1 MSPPE
6 SRERGGEG
14 KEGTIGGVAL
24 EQTELP
30 LHLLTREVAL
40 HSLSAGKRL
49 RDFLTNALD
58 NFSPHV
64 FGAVWP
70 SFYNIL
76 TRILF
81 HYLINSTKRQNDKKA
96 NQKKRQNGQ
105 KDKDQKREFNFVMPG
120 QFCSI
125 GIFLMVSS
133 LVNSSFK

>member
-49 RDFLTNALD
+49 RAFLTNALD

-81 HYLINSTKRQNDKKA
+81 RYLINSTKRQIRKKDKMDKKTKT
-96 NQKKRQNGQ
+96 KK
-105 KDKDQKREFNFVMPG
+105 E
-120 QFCSI
+120 
-125 GIFLMVSS
+125 S
-133 LVNSSFK
+133 LIL